1 MQTFLP
7 YPDFKKSLESLD
19 NKRLGKQRVE
29 TYQLIAGLE
38 GRLTL
43 TGKAYSKSRINHPIS
58 QMFRDNI
65 PALKQYLNDSI
76 DVWVARGKNNTM
88 KKEVIT
94 EEIVMPVWFGDPDFH
109 TSHRANLLRKD
120 AVYYGAHGWT
130 DNSELPY
137 RWYDMNREQWYD
149 QIAGTKEKIYIKK

>member
-58 QMFRDNI
+58 QMFRNNI

-94 EEIVMPVWFGDPDFH
+94 EEIVMPVWFGDETFH
-109 TSHRANLLRKD
+109 KSHRANLLRKD
-120 AVYYGAHGWT
+120 ASYYGAHGWT

-149 QIAGTKEKIYIKK
+149 QVAGTKEKIYIKK

>member
-1 MQTFLP
+1 MQVFLP

-38 GRLTL
+38 GRPTK
-43 TGKAYSKSRINHPIS
+43 TGKPYSKGRVNHPIS
-58 QMFRDNI
+58 QMFRDNL

-88 KKEVIT
+88 QKEVIN
-94 EEIVMPVWFGDPDFH
+94 EEIIMPHWFGNEEFH
-109 TSHRANLLRKD
+109 RSHRANLLRKD
-120 AVYYGAHGWT
+120 AEYYGAHGWA
-130 DNSELPY
+130 DNPTLPY
-137 RWYDMNREQWYD
+137 RWYDMNRKQWYD
-149 QIAGTKEKIYIKK
+149 QTTGTKDRIYLED

>member
-7 YPDFKKSLESLD
+7 YPDFKKSLETLD

-38 GRLTL
+38 GRPTK
-43 TGKAYSKSRINHPIS
+43 TGKPYSKGRINHPIS
-58 QMFRDNI
+58 QMFRDNL

-88 KKEVIT
+88 QKEVIT
-94 EEIVMPVWFGDPDFH
+94 EEIVMPSWFGNEEFH
-109 TSHRANLLRKD
+109 RSHRANLLRKD
-120 AVYYGAHGWT
+120 ANWYGVNEWNDDPT
-130 DNSELPY
+130 LPY
-137 RWYDMNREQWYD
+137 RWYDMDRKQWYE
-149 QIAGTKEKIYIKK
+149 QHAGTKDRVYLED

>member
-19 NKRLGKQRVE
+19 NRRLGKQRVE

-38 GRLTL
+38 GRLTKA
-43 TGKAYSKSRINHPIS
+43 GKPYSKGRVNHPIS
-58 QMFRDNI
+58 QMFRNNL

-88 KKEVIT
+88 KKEIIE
-94 EEIVMPVWFGDPDFH
+94 EEIIMPDWFGNEEFH
-109 TSHRANLLRKD
+109 RSHRANLLRKD
-120 AVYYGAHGWT
+120 AEYYGAHGWSDDST
-130 DNSELPY
+130 LPY
-137 RWYDMNREQWYD
+137 RWYDMNKNQWYHKY
-149 QIAGTKEKIYIKK
+149 AGEKDKVYLEN

>member
-19 NKRLGKQRVE
+19 NKRLAKQRVE
-29 TYQLIAGLE
+29 TYQLIAGL
-38 GRLTL
+38 
-43 TGKAYSKSRINHPIS
+43 TGKLTKTGKSYSKGRVNHPIS

-88 KKEVIT
+88 EKEVIN
-94 EEIVMPVWFGDPDFH
+94 EDIIMPSWFGNEEFH
-109 TSHRANLLRKD
+109 ASHRSNLLRKD
-120 AVYYGAHGWT
+120 FNYYSTHGWT
-130 DNSELPY
+130 DVPSLPY
-137 RWYDMNREQWYD
+137 CWFDMNKNQWYK
-149 QIAGTKEKIYIKK
+149 QHAGTKDKVYLEI

>member
-38 GRLTL
+38 GRLTKA
-43 TGKAYSKSRINHPIS
+43 GKPYSKSRVNHPIS
-58 QMFRDNI
+58 QMFRNNL

-88 KKEVIT
+88 KKEVIE
-94 EEIVMPVWFGDPDFH
+94 EEIIMPDWFGNEEFH
-109 TSHRANLLRKD
+109 RSHRANLLRKD
-120 AVYYGAHGWT
+120 AKYYEAHGWT
-130 DNSELPY
+130 DDSTLPY
-137 RWYDMNREQWYD
+137 RWYDMNKNQWYY
-149 QIAGTKEKIYIKK
+149 QYAGGKDKVYLED